1 MQDITIEQLSL
12 VHSEA
17 KEQAREAAAKF
28 FQEQLGGVD
37 QFACGFA
44 WVNVPVKASTK
55 LGRKL
60 AELGF
65 RKSYRG
71 GLELWNP
78 SGFGCQNIDTL
89 EAGASAYAAVF
100 TRHGIECYAGSRLD

>member
-1 MQDITIEQLSL
+1 MNDITLEQLSQ
-12 VHSEA
+12 VHQEA
-17 KEQAREAAAKF
+17 QQSAHSAASKF
-28 FQEQLGGVD
+28 FQEQLGGRD

-89 EAGASAYAAVF
+89 EHGATAYAEVF
-100 TRHGIECYAGSRLD
+100 KKYGIECYAQSRLD

>member
-1 MQDITIEQLSL
+1 MQDITIEQLTQ

-17 KEQAREAAAKF
+17 KEQAREAAARF
-28 FQEQLGGVD
+28 FQERLGGVD

-89 EAGASAYAAVF
+89 EHGATAYAEVF
-100 TRHGIECYAGSRLD
+100 KKHGIECYAQSRLD

>member
-1 MQDITIEQLSL
+1 MMDITLEQLSQ
-12 VHSEA
+12 VHQTAQAEA
-17 KEQAREAAAKF
+17 RAAAHKF

-60 AELGF
+60 AALGF

-78 SGFGCQNIDTL
+78 SNFGCQNIDTL
-89 EAGASAYAAVF
+89 EAGAAAYARVF
-100 TRHGIECYAGSRLD
+100 AAHGIECYAGSRLD

>member
-1 MQDITIEQLSL
+1 MTDITIEELSQIHL
-12 VHSEA
+12 AAQAEA
-17 KEQAREAAAKF
+17 VAAAKKF
-28 FQEQLGGVD
+28 FDERLGGVD

-78 SGFGCQNIDTL
+78 SGFACQNIDTL
-89 EAGASAYAAVF
+89 EQGATAYAEVF
-100 TRHGIECYAGSRLD
+100 KKHGIECYAQSRLD

>member
-1 MQDITIEQLSL
+1 MNYITLEQLSL
-12 VHSEA
+12 VHLEA
-17 KEQAREAAAKF
+17 KQSAQAAAAKF
-28 FQEQLGGVD
+28 FQERLGGVD

-78 SGFGCQNIDTL
+78 SEFGCQNIDTL
-89 EAGASAYAAVF
+89 EAGAEAYARVF
-100 TRHGIECYAGSRLD
+100 AAHGIECYAGSRLD